1 MKNRT
6 RQKKKNEVSGMRTLF
21 YNLLLISFF
30 IYGCQETKHSSSLE
44 KIDLVTAYKN
54 KQIINLSDIAQSVKY
69 VQLSS
74 KDSLISSSERIFVDK
89 EYIVVIAFKQQFL
102 FDRLTGEF
110 IREVGKKEK
119 GPNGFNYTKYNLAY
133 NEEKKTIYAGG
144 WKGEVLEYTL
154 DGYIKNTFR
163 NHESNN
169 MLTAFVW
176 LNDSIYVSYVAN
188 FTGDEKSKLL
198 FFNNNNHNNNI
209 ISTISTNDRFE
220 KNPKLFR
227 SWGGDK
233 EGWFYRYNKQ
243 LFFKELFN
251 DTIFEVN
258 DHKLLPKY
266 YFFSAAYKP
275 LSERRNFISNKEMED
290 FYLIENIFES
300 SKFVFFT
307 LNFKGELR
315 TGIYNKKKK
324 NAIISDCENPNVF
337 YKNKTYF
344 GFNNDI
350 DNFIQFC
357 PHYMNESN
365 EIVASVDA
373 YEVINWFKDNPE
385 KIAQL
390 PQYLQKLQ
398 NIKETDN
405 PIVMIAKLKE

>member
-1 MKNRT
+1 MKNST

-30 IYGCQETKHSSSLE
+30 MYGCQETKHSSSLE

-154 DGYIKNTFR
+154 DGYIKNSFR

-188 FTGDEKSKLL
+188 FTGDEKSKLV

-227 SWGGDK
+227 SWGGD
-233 EGWFYRYNKQ
+233 
-243 LFFKELFN
+243 
-251 DTIFEVN
+251 
-258 DHKLLPKY
+258 
-266 YFFSAAYKP
+266 
-275 LSERRNFISNKEMED
+275 
-290 FYLIENIFES
+290 
-300 SKFVFFT
+300 
-307 LNFKGELR
+307 
-315 TGIYNKKKK
+315 
-324 NAIISDCENPNVF
+324 
-337 YKNKTYF
+337 
-344 GFNNDI
+344 
-350 DNFIQFC
+350 
-357 PHYMNESN
+357 
-365 EIVASVDA
+365 
-373 YEVINWFKDNPE
+373 
-385 KIAQL
+385 
-390 PQYLQKLQ
+390 
-398 NIKETDN
+398 
-405 PIVMIAKLKE
+405 